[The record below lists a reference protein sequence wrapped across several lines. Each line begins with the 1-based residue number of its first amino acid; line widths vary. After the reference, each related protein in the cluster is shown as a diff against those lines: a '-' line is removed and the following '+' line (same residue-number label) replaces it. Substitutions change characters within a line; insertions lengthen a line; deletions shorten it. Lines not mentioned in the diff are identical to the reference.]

1 MKKTIILGCLFLA
14 FVSISAQEKGQKNTT
29 PIKDTKINTEVS
41 NKQEKTIKVVVV
53 PVSDVNYQTSTKS
66 AIQATSKFNS
76 LKPEKTVVN
85 SNKTTLV
92 SNNTLKP
99 EKPVDTEK
107 SKKEK
112 TLKKEKNS
120 K

>member
-66 AIQATSKFNS
+66 AIQSTSKFNS

-85 SNKTTLV
+85 NKTTLV

-99 EKPVDTEK
+99 EKPMVTEK
-107 SKKEK
+107 SKKKK